1 MGIRTQRMRI
11 AVIGGTG
18 LIGRAVV
25 EALARDGHEGVAVS
39 RSAGVDVVSGDGLE
53 AALAGCDAV
62 IDVLNSTDDEGD
74 GPRRFFTAATKN
86 LLEAGQAAG
95 VGHHVVLSIV
105 GVDRMRGNPHDIGK
119 QHQERLAR
127 SGPVP
132 ATIVRA
138 TQFHDFAG
146 MMVSW
151 TRDGDSAF
159 VPPLLVQP
167 VDVGDVAAALV
178 DVASGPRDDGLI
190 EVAGPDRQ
198 DLVDMARRTLAARG
212 ESLRLTTGWGVPF
225 GVEMAGEALLPGPGA
240 RIAPTTFDDWLA
252 RQ

>member
-1 MGIRTQRMRI
+1 MRI

-18 LIGRAVV
+18 LVGRAV
-25 EALARDGHEGVAVS
+25 LAELGRQGHEGVTIS
-39 RSAGVDVVSGDGLE
+39 RSEGVDVVSGDGLE
-53 AALAGCDAV
+53 AALARCDAV
-62 IDVLNSTDDEGD
+62 IDVVNTPDNEGD
-74 GPRRFFTAATKN
+74 GPQRFFAAATQN

-105 GVDRMRGNPHDIGK
+105 GVDRIRGNAHYTGK

-146 MMVSW
+146 MVASW

-167 VDVGDVAAALV
+167 IDVGDVAQALV
-178 DVASGPRDDGLI
+178 DVAARVRNGGMV
-190 EVAGPDRQ
+190 EVAGPYKQ

-212 ESLRLTTGWGVPF
+212 ETVRLTTGWDGPF
-225 GVEMAGEALLPGPGA
+225 GVEMAGDALLPGPGA
-240 RIAPTTFDDWLA
+240 RICPTTFDDWLT
-252 RQ
+252 RQR

>member
-1 MGIRTQRMRI
+1 MRI

-18 LIGRAVV
+18 LVGRAVL
-25 EALARDGHEGVAVS
+25 EALEREGHDGVAVS
-39 RSAGVDVVSGDGLE
+39 RSAGVDVLSGEGLE
-53 AALAGCDAV
+53 AALAGCNAV
-62 IDVLNSTDDEGD
+62 IDVLNNPDNEGD
-74 GPRRFFTAATKN
+74 APRRFFTTATENLVAA
-86 LLEAGQAAG
+86 ERAAR
-95 VGHHVVLSIV
+95 VAHHVVLSIV
-105 GVDRMRGNPHDIGK
+105 GLDLIRENPHYVGK

-132 ATIVRA
+132 VTIVRA

-146 MMVSW
+146 MVASW

-167 VDVGDVAAALV
+167 VDVGDVARALV
-178 DVASGPRDDGLI
+178 EVAAGGRDGGML
-190 EVAGPDRQ
+190 EVAGPDKQ

-212 ESLRLTTGWGVPF
+212 ETVRLTTGWTAPF
-225 GVEMAGEALLPGPGA
+225 GLEMAGNANLPGPDA
-240 RIAPTTFDDWLA
+240 RVATTTFDDWLA

>member
-1 MGIRTQRMRI
+1 MRI

-18 LIGRAVV
+18 LVGRAV
-25 EALARDGHEGVAVS
+25 LAQLDRDGHEGVDVS
-39 RSAGVDVVSGDGLE
+39 RSAGVDVIAGDGLE
-53 AALAGCDAV
+53 AALAGWDAV
-62 IDVLNSTDDEGD
+62 VDVLNPPDDDGEG
-74 GPRRFFTAATKN
+74 PQRFFTAATQN
-86 LLEAGQAAG
+86 LLRAGHAAG
-95 VGHHVVLSIV
+95 VSHHVVLSIV
-105 GVDRMRGNPHDIGK
+105 GVDLIRANPHYLGK
-119 QHQERLAR
+119 QQQERLAR

-146 MMVSW
+146 MVVSW

-178 DVASGPRDDGLI
+178 EVAAGPREDGLI
-190 EVAGPDRQ
+190 EVAGPDRHH
-198 DLVDMARRTLAARG
+198 LVDMARRTLTARG
-212 ESLRLTTGWGVPF
+212 QSLRLTTGWREPY

>member
-105 GVDRMRGNPHDIGK
+105 GVDRMRGNPHYIGK

-167 VDVGDVAAALV
+167 VDVGDVARPWSTSRPAPA
-178 DVASGPRDDGLI
+178 
-190 EVAGPDRQ
+190 
-198 DLVDMARRTLAARG
+198 
-212 ESLRLTTGWGVPF
+212 TTG
-225 GVEMAGEALLPGPGA
+225 
-240 RIAPTTFDDWLA
+240 
-252 RQ
+252 

>member
-1 MGIRTQRMRI
+1 MRI
-11 AVIGGTG
+11 AVIGATG
-18 LIGRAVV
+18 LVGRAVLAAV
-25 EALARDGHEGVAVS
+25 EREGHEGVAVS
-39 RSAGVDVVSGDGLE
+39 RSSGVDVVSGEGLE

-62 IDVLNSTDDEGD
+62 VDVLNPSDSEGD
-74 GPRRFFTAATKN
+74 GPQRFFTAATHN
-86 LLEAGQAAG
+86 LLRAGRAAG
-95 VGHHVVLSIV
+95 VSHHVVLSIV
-105 GVDRMRGNPHDIGK
+105 GVDLVRGNPHYIGK

-146 MMVSW
+146 MVASW

-167 VDVGDVAAALV
+167 IDVGDLAAALAE
-178 DVASGPRDDGLI
+178 VAAGDRGDGLLEI
-190 EVAGPDRQ
+190 AGPEKQ

-212 ESLRLTTGWGVPF
+212 ESVRLTTGWREPF
-225 GVEMAGEALLPGPGA
+225 GVEMAGEAHLPGPGA
-240 RIAPTTFDDWLA
+240 RIAGTTFDEWLA
-252 RQ
+252 RQGADG

>member
-1 MGIRTQRMRI
+1 MRI

-18 LIGRAVV
+18 LVGRAVV
-25 EALARDGHEGVAVS
+25 GVLGRQGHEGVAIS

-62 IDVLNSTDDEGD
+62 IDVLNNPHSEGD
-74 GPRRFFTAATKN
+74 GPRRFFTAATQN
-86 LLEAGQAAG
+86 LLRAGQAAG

-105 GVDRMRGNPHDIGK
+105 GVDRIRGNPHYTGK

-146 MMVSW
+146 MVASW
-151 TRDGDSAF
+151 TRNGDSAF

-167 VDVGDVAAALV
+167 VDVDDVARVLV
-178 DVASGPRDDGLI
+178 DVASGGRDGGMV
-190 EVAGPDRQ
+190 EVAGPDQQ

-212 ESLRLTTGWGVPF
+212 ETVRLTTGWGGPF

-240 RIAPTTFDDWLA
+240 RICPTTFDDWLA

>member
-1 MGIRTQRMRI
+1 MRI
-11 AVIGGTG
+11 AVIGATG
-18 LIGRAVV
+18 LVGRAVRAAV
-25 EALARDGHEGVAVS
+25 ERNGHEAVAVS
-39 RSAGVDVVSGDGLE
+39 RSAGVDVVSGEGLE

-62 IDVLNSTDDEGD
+62 IDVVNTPENEGD
-74 GPRRFFTAATKN
+74 GPRRFFTAATEN
-86 LLEAGQAAG
+86 LLRAGQRAG
-95 VGHHVVLSIV
+95 VSHHVVLSIV
-105 GVDRMRGNPHDIGK
+105 GVDLVRGNPHYAGK

-146 MMVSW
+146 MVASW

-167 VDVGDVAAALV
+167 VDVGDLATALVEVAAGSRDGGLV
-178 DVASGPRDDGLI
+178 EI
-190 EVAGPDRQ
+190 AGPEKQ

-212 ESLRLTTGWGVPF
+212 ESVRLTTGWGEPF
-225 GVEMAGEALLPGPGA
+225 GVEMAGDALLPGPGA
-240 RIAPTTFDDWLA
+240 RIATTTFDDWLA
-252 RQ
+252 RQGS

>member
-1 MGIRTQRMRI
+1 MRI

-18 LIGRAVV
+18 LVGRAV
-25 EALARDGHEGVAVS
+25 LATLERDGHVGVGVS
-39 RSAGVDVVSGDGLE
+39 RSTGVDVVSGDGLE

-62 IDVLNSTDDEGD
+62 IDVLNPPDTEGD
-74 GPRRFFTAATKN
+74 GPRRFFTATTQN
-86 LLEAGQAAG
+86 LLEAGRAAG

-105 GVDRMRGNPHDIGK
+105 GIDPMRGNPHYTGK

-146 MMVSW
+146 MVVSW

-178 DVASGPRDDGLI
+178 EVAAGTREDGLI
-190 EVAGPDRQ
+190 EVAGPETQ

-212 ESLRLTTGWGVPF
+212 DPIRLTTGWGEPF
-225 GVEMAGEALLPGPGA
+225 GVEMAGNANLPGPDA